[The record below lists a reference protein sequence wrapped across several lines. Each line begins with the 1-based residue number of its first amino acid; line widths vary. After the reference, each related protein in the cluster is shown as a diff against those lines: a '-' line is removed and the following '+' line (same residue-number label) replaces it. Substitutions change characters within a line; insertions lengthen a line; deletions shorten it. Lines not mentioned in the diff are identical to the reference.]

1 MASVTSLTAS
11 VHQRLATALSATLPT
26 ADADPLLR
34 RSDRADYQ
42 ANGILALAKKAK
54 ANPRELATQV
64 VARVESGELIGEIEV
79 SGPGFLNITLTDRAI
94 TQNLAARYADDTG
107 RLGVPTA
114 ERPGTTVIDY
124 AQPNVAKEMHVG
136 HLRSAVIGDAVVQI
150 LEFTGENVV
159 RRHHIGDWGTQF
171 GMLIQYLDEHPHELD
186 HKDARVSGEE
196 AMSNLD
202 RLYKAAR
209 KLFDSDEEFK
219 TRARRR
225 VVDLQAGDPHT
236 LATWQKF
243 VDESKIYFFSVFE
256 KLDMEVRDADIVGE
270 SGYNDMLDE
279 TCRLLE
285 ESGVAVRS
293 EGALC
298 VFFDDVKGP
307 DGNPVPLIVKKS
319 DGGYGYA
326 ATDLSAIRDRVFHLK
341 ANSLLYVVDARQS
354 LHFKMVFETARRAGW
369 LNDDDVKAFQLAFGT
384 VLGKDGKPFKTRE
397 GETIRLVDLLDE
409 AIDRATAVVRE
420 KAEKVGLT
428 EEEIVENGRYV
439 GIGAVKYADLS
450 TSAVRDYKFD
460 LDQMVSLNGDTS
472 VYLQYAYA
480 RIQSILR
487 KAGEAGPAAHPELE
501 LAPAERALGLHLDQ
515 FGEAVAEVAE
525 SYEPHKLAAYLFRL
539 ATLLTSFYDQCPVLK
554 AESPAQ
560 VENRLFLVDL
570 TARTLH
576 RGMALL
582 ATRTP
587 SPHAPPPGYR
597 PPAAGRVALRHPR
610 PGRCRCLPLQSL
622 AWRPFP
628 IRCPSWRP
636 TRAGVCSGL
645 NSRFRR
651 GG

>member
-11 VHQRLATALSATLPT
+11 VHQRLAQALTATLPE
-26 ADADPLLR
+26 APADPLLR
-34 RSDRADYQ
+34 RSDRADFQ

-64 VARVESGELIGEIEV
+64 VAKVESGELIGEIEV
-79 SGPGFLNITLTDRAI
+79 SGPGFLNITVTDAAI
-94 TQNLAARYADDTG
+94 IRNLAERHADAT
-107 RLGVPTA
+107 RLGVPLA
-114 ERPGTTVIDY
+114 EHPGTTVVDY

-186 HKDARVSGEE
+186 HKETDDLQASGEE

-209 KLFDSDEEFK
+209 RLFDADEEFK

-225 VVDLQAGDPHT
+225 VVDLQAGDPDT

-256 KLDMEVRDADIVGE
+256 KLDMEVRDPDIVGE
-270 SGYNDMLDE
+270 SGYNDMLAE

-307 DGNPVPLIVKKS
+307 DGNPVPLIVQKS

-326 ATDLSAIRDRVFHLK
+326 ATDLSAIRDRVFNLK
-341 ANSLLYVVDARQS
+341 SNSILYVVDARQS

-369 LNDDDVKAFQLAFGT
+369 LNEDVNAQQLAFGT

-397 GETIRLVDLLDE
+397 GETVRLVDLLDE

-420 KAEKVGLT
+420 KAGKVGLS
-428 EEEIVENGRYV
+428 EQEIVDNGRYV
-439 GIGAVKYADLS
+439 GVGAVKYADLS

-487 KAGEAGPAAHPELE
+487 KAGEARPAAHPELA
-501 LAPAERALGLHLDQ
+501 LTSAERALGLHLDQ
-515 FGEAVAEVAE
+515 FGETIAEVAE
-525 SYEPHKLAAYLFRL
+525 AYEPHKLASYLYKL
-539 ATLLTSFYDQCPVLK
+539 STLLTAFYDQCPVLK
-554 AESPAQ
+554 ADTPEQ
-560 VENRLFLVDL
+560 RENRLLLVDL

-576 RGMALL
+576 KGMGLL
-582 ATRTP
+582 GIRTP
-587 SPHAPPPGYR
+587 ER
-597 PPAAGRVALRHPR
+597 L
-610 PGRCRCLPLQSL
+610 
-622 AWRPFP
+622 
-628 IRCPSWRP
+628 
-636 TRAGVCSGL
+636 
-645 NSRFRR
+645 
-651 GG
+651 

>member
-11 VHQRLATALSATLPT
+11 VHQRLASALSAALPE
-26 ADADPLLR
+26 AVDADPLLR
-34 RSDRADYQ
+34 RSDRADFQ

-64 VARVESGELIGEIEV
+64 VSQVVTGDVIKDIEV
-79 SGPGFLNITLTDRAI
+79 SGPGFLNVTITDRAI
-94 TQNLAARYADDTG
+94 TANLAARYADTD
-107 RLGVPTA
+107 RLGVPHA
-114 ERPGTTVIDY
+114 DAPGTTVIDY

-136 HLRSAVIGDAVVQI
+136 HLRSAVIGDAVVQL
-150 LEFTGENVV
+150 LEFTGETVV

-186 HKDARVSGEE
+186 HKESQVSGEE

-209 KLFDSDEEFK
+209 KLFDADEEFK

-256 KLDMEVRDADIVGE
+256 KLDMEIRDPDIVGE
-270 SGYNDMLDE
+270 SGYNDMLAE

-298 VFFDDVKGP
+298 VFFDDIKGP
-307 DGNPVPLIVKKS
+307 DGNRVPLIVQKS

-326 ATDLSAIRDRVFHLK
+326 ATDLSAIRDRVFNLK
-341 ANSLLYVVDARQS
+341 ANTLLYVVDARQS

-369 LNDDDVKAFQLAFGT
+369 INGDVTAHQLAFGT

-397 GETIRLVDLLDE
+397 GETVKLVDLLDE
-409 AIDRATAVVRE
+409 AVERATTVVRE
-420 KAEKVGLT
+420 KAEKVGLA
-428 EEEIVENGRYV
+428 EREIEENGRYV

-487 KAGEAGPAAHPELE
+487 RSGEARPVAHPELE

-515 FGEAVAEVAE
+515 FGETVLEVAA
-525 SYEPHKLAAYLFRL
+525 SYEPHKLAAYLYQL
-539 ATLLTSFYDQCPVLK
+539 ASHLTTFYDQCQVLSADNP
-554 AESPAQ
+554 AEV

-576 RGMALL
+576 QGMALL
-582 ATRTP
+582 GIRTP
-587 SPHAPPPGYR
+587 EK
-597 PPAAGRVALRHPR
+597 L
-610 PGRCRCLPLQSL
+610 
-622 AWRPFP
+622 
-628 IRCPSWRP
+628 
-636 TRAGVCSGL
+636 
-645 NSRFRR
+645 
-651 GG
+651 

>member
-1 MASVTSLTAS
+1 MAPVTSLSRS
-11 VHQRLATALSATLPT
+11 VEQHLSSALSATLPE
-26 ADADPLLR
+26 AAGADPLLR
-34 RSDRADYQ
+34 RSDRADFQ

-64 VARVESGELIGEIEV
+64 VSHVVTGDLIGEIEV
-79 SGPGFLNITLTDRAI
+79 SGPGFLNVTITDGAI
-94 TQNLAARYADDTG
+94 TRNLAARYADAD
-107 RLGVPTA
+107 RLGVPHSA
-114 ERPGTTVIDY
+114 APGTTVIDY

-136 HLRSAVIGDAVVQI
+136 HLRSAVIGDATVQI
-150 LEFTGENVV
+150 LEFTGESVV

-186 HKDARVSGEE
+186 HKDSRVSGEE

-209 KLFDSDEEFK
+209 RLFDADEEFK

-256 KLDMEVRDADIVGE
+256 KLDMEIRDEDIVGE
-270 SGYNDMLDE
+270 SGYNDMLAE

-298 VFFDDVKGP
+298 VFFEDVKGP
-307 DGNPVPLIVKKS
+307 DGNPVPLIVQKS

-326 ATDLSAIRDRVFHLK
+326 ATDLSAIRDRVFHIK
-341 ANSLLYVVDARQS
+341 ASTLLYVVDARQS

-369 LNDDDVKAFQLAFGT
+369 LNEDVKAHQLAFGT

-397 GETIRLVDLLDE
+397 GETVKLVDLLDE
-409 AIDRATAVVRE
+409 AVERATTVVRD
-420 KAEKVGLT
+420 KAVKVGLS
-428 EEEIVENGRYV
+428 EPEIVENGRYV
-439 GIGAVKYADLS
+439 GVGAVKYADLS

-487 KAGEAGPAAHPELE
+487 KAGEARPVAHPELE

-515 FGEAVAEVAE
+515 FGETVHEVAAA
-525 SYEPHKLAAYLFRL
+525 YEPHKLAAYLYQL
-539 ATLLTSFYDQCPVLK
+539 ASHLTTFYDQCHVL
-554 AESPAQ
+554 SPDNAPEV

-576 RGMALL
+576 LGMALL
-582 ATRTP
+582 GIRTP
-587 SPHAPPPGYR
+587 EK
-597 PPAAGRVALRHPR
+597 L
-610 PGRCRCLPLQSL
+610 
-622 AWRPFP
+622 
-628 IRCPSWRP
+628 
-636 TRAGVCSGL
+636 
-645 NSRFRR
+645 
-651 GG
+651 

>member
-1 MASVTSLTAS
+1 MASVTSLTSA
-11 VHQRLATALSATLPT
+11 VHQRLASALSATLPET

-34 RSDRADYQ
+34 RSDRADFQ

-64 VARVESGELIGEIEV
+64 VGHVATGDVIKDVEV
-79 SGPGFLNITLTDRAI
+79 SGPGFLNITVTDKAI
-94 TQNLAARYADDTG
+94 TENLAARVADPEG
-107 RLGVPTA
+107 RLGVPYA
-114 ERPGTTVIDY
+114 EHPGTTVIDY

-136 HLRSAVIGDAVVQI
+136 HLRSAVIGDSVVQL
-150 LEFTGENVV
+150 LEFTGENVI

-186 HKDARVSGEE
+186 HRASEVTGEE

-225 VVDLQAGDPHT
+225 VVDLQAGDPAT

-256 KLDMEVRDADIVGE
+256 KLDMEIQDPDIVGE
-270 SGYNDMLDE
+270 SGYNDMLAE

-298 VFFDDVKGP
+298 VFFDDIKGP
-307 DGNPVPLIVKKS
+307 DGNPVPLIVQKS

-326 ATDLSAIRDRVFHLK
+326 ATDLSAIRDRVFNLK
-341 ANSLLYVVDARQS
+341 ANTLLYVVDARQS

-369 LNDDDVKAFQLAFGT
+369 LNGDVTAYQLAFGT

-397 GETIRLVDLLDE
+397 GETVRLVDLLDE
-409 AIDRATAVVRE
+409 AIERASAVVRE
-420 KAEKVGLT
+420 KAQDLS
-428 EEEIVENGRYV
+428 EEEIAERGAQV

-450 TSAVRDYKFD
+450 TSANRDYKFD

-487 KAGEAGPAAHPELE
+487 KAGETRPAAHPDLE
-501 LAPAERALGLHLDQ
+501 LTEAERTLGLHVDA
-515 FGEAVAEVAE
+515 FAETVREAAAEYA
-525 SYEPHKLAAYLFRL
+525 PHKLAAYLYQL
-539 ATLLTSFYDQCPVLK
+539 ASLYTSFYDKCPVLK
-554 AESPAQ
+554 AETPSQ
-560 VENRLFLVDL
+560 VENRLFLCEV

-576 RGMALL
+576 QGMALL
-582 ATRTP
+582 GIRTP
-587 SPHAPPPGYR
+587 ER
-597 PPAAGRVALRHPR
+597 L
-610 PGRCRCLPLQSL
+610 
-622 AWRPFP
+622 
-628 IRCPSWRP
+628 
-636 TRAGVCSGL
+636 
-645 NSRFRR
+645 
-651 GG
+651 

>member
-11 VHQRLATALSATLPT
+11 VHQRLADALSAALPE
-26 ADADPLLR
+26 AGSADPLLR
-34 RSDRADYQ
+34 RSDRADFQ

-64 VARVESGELIGEIEV
+64 VGQIVSGEVIKDVEV
-79 SGPGFLNITLTDRAI
+79 SGPGFLNITITDRAI
-94 TQNLAARYADDTG
+94 TENLAARAADAEG
-107 RLGVPTA
+107 RLGVPRA
-114 ERPGTTVIDY
+114 QNAGTTVIDY

-150 LEFTGENVV
+150 LEFIGESVV

-171 GMLIQYLDEHPHELD
+171 GMLIQYLIEHPHELD
-186 HKDARVSGEE
+186 HEGGEVSGEE
-196 AMSNLD
+196 AMSNLN
-202 RLYKAAR
+202 RLYKASRAV
-209 KLFDSDEEFK
+209 FDSDEEFK

-225 VVDLQAGDPHT
+225 VVDLQAGEPET
-236 LATWQKF
+236 LAMWQKF
-243 VDESKIYFFSVFE
+243 VDESKIYFYSVFE
-256 KLDMEVRDADIVGE
+256 KLDMEIRDPDVVGE

-307 DGNPVPLIVKKS
+307 DGNPTPLIVKKS

-326 ATDLSAIRDRVFHLK
+326 ATDLSAIRDRVFNLK
-341 ANSLLYVVDARQS
+341 ASTLLYVVDARQS
-354 LHFKMVFETARRAGW
+354 LHFKMVFETARRIGW
-369 LNDDDVKAFQLAFGT
+369 LNDEDVKAVQLAFGT

-397 GETIRLVDLLDE
+397 GTTVKLEDLLDE
-409 AIDRATAVVRE
+409 AVQRATAVVRE
-420 KAEKVGLT
+420 KAEKVGLS
-428 EEEIVENGRYV
+428 EQEIVENGRYV

-487 KAGEAGPAAHPELE
+487 KAGEARPVAHPELE
-501 LAPAERALGLHLDQ
+501 LAPAERELGLHLDR
-515 FGEAVAEVAE
+515 FGETLAEVAE
-525 SYEPHKLAAYLFRL
+525 GYEPHKLAAYLYQL
-539 ATLLTSFYDQCPVLK
+539 ASLLTTFYDKCQVLSD
-554 AESPAQ
+554 ANPTEV
-560 VENRLFLVDL
+560 VENRLFLVDI

-576 RGMALL
+576 QGMALL
-582 ATRTP
+582 GIRTP
-587 SPHAPPPGYR
+587 ER
-597 PPAAGRVALRHPR
+597 L
-610 PGRCRCLPLQSL
+610 
-622 AWRPFP
+622 
-628 IRCPSWRP
+628 
-636 TRAGVCSGL
+636 
-645 NSRFRR
+645 
-651 GG
+651 

>member
-11 VHQRLATALSATLPT
+11 VHQHLASALSATLPE
-26 ADADPLLR
+26 AAGADPLLR
-34 RSDRADYQ
+34 RSDRADFQ
-42 ANGILALAKKAK
+42 ANGILALAKRTK

-64 VARVESGELIGEIEV
+64 VSQVTTGDLIEDIEV
-79 SGPGFLNITLTDRAI
+79 SGPGFLNITVADRAI
-94 TQNLAARYADDTG
+94 TGNLAARAADPEG
-107 RLGVPTA
+107 RLGVPYA
-114 ERPGTTVIDY
+114 EHPGTTVIDY

-136 HLRSAVIGDAVVQI
+136 HLRSAVIGDSVTRL

-186 HKDARVSGEE
+186 HKAAEISGEE

-209 KLFDSDEEFK
+209 RLFDSDEEFK

-236 LATWQKF
+236 LAMWQKF

-256 KLDMEVRDADIVGE
+256 KLDMEIQDTDIVGE
-270 SGYNDMLDE
+270 SGYNDMLTE

-298 VFFDDVKGP
+298 VFFDDIKGA
-307 DGNPVPLIVKKS
+307 DGRPVPLIVQKS
-319 DGGYGYA
+319 DGGFGYA
-326 ATDLSAIRDRVFHLK
+326 ATDLSAIRDRVFNLK
-341 ANSLLYVVDARQS
+341 ADTLLYVVDARQA
-354 LHFKMVFETARRAGW
+354 LHFRMVFETARRAGW
-369 LNDDDVKAFQLAFGT
+369 LNDGVKALHLAFGT

-397 GETIRLVDLLDE
+397 GETVKLVDLLDE
-409 AIDRATAVVRE
+409 AIDRASAVVRE
-420 KAEKVGLT
+420 KAQDLS
-428 EEEIVENGRYV
+428 EEEIAERGAQV

-450 TSAVRDYKFD
+450 TSANRDYKFD

-487 KAGEAGPAAHPELE
+487 KAGEVRPAAHPELE
-501 LAPAERALGLHLDQ
+501 LTEAERALGLHADA
-515 FGEAVAEVAE
+515 FAETVAEAAAE
-525 SYEPHKLAAYLFRL
+525 YAPHKLAAYLYQL
-539 ATLLTSFYDQCPVLK
+539 ASLYTTFYDKCPVLK
-554 AESPAQ
+554 AETPEQ
-560 VENRLFLVDL
+560 VRNRLFLCDV

-576 RGMALL
+576 QGMALL
-582 ATRTP
+582 GIRTP
-587 SPHAPPPGYR
+587 ER
-597 PPAAGRVALRHPR
+597 L
-610 PGRCRCLPLQSL
+610 
-622 AWRPFP
+622 
-628 IRCPSWRP
+628 
-636 TRAGVCSGL
+636 
-645 NSRFRR
+645 
-651 GG
+651 

>member
-1 MASVTSLTAS
+1 MASVTSLSDSVQQHLAS
-11 VHQRLATALSATLPT
+11 ALSATRPE
-26 ADADPLLR
+26 AAGADPLLR

-54 ANPRELATQV
+54 ANPRELAAEV
-64 VARVESGELIGEIEV
+64 VSHVVTGDELIKDVEV
-79 SGPGFLNITLTDRAI
+79 SGPGFLNITISDRAI
-94 TQNLAARYADDTG
+94 TANLAARYADTE
-107 RLGVPTA
+107 RLGVPVSA
-114 ERPGTTVIDY
+114 NPGTTVIDY

-136 HLRSAVIGDAVVQI
+136 HLRSAVIGDSVGRL

-186 HKDARVSGEE
+186 HKSSEDGAISGEE

-202 RLYKAAR
+202 RLYKTAR

-219 TRARRR
+219 TRSRRR

-236 LATWQKF
+236 LSIWQKF

-256 KLDMEVRDADIVGE
+256 KLDMEIQDADIVGE
-270 SGYNDMLDE
+270 SGYNDMLAE

-298 VFFDDVKGP
+298 VFFEDVLGP
-307 DGNPVPLIVKKS
+307 DGKQVPLIVQKS

-341 ANSLLYVVDARQS
+341 ADTLLYVVDARQA

-369 LNDDDVKAFQLAFGT
+369 LGDGVKAVQLAFGT

-397 GETIRLVDLLDE
+397 GETVKLVDLLDE
-409 AIDRATAVVRE
+409 AIDRASAVVRE
-420 KAEKVGLT
+420 KAQDLS
-428 EEEIVENGRYV
+428 EEEIAERGAQV
-439 GIGAVKYADLS
+439 GVGAVKYADLS
-450 TSAVRDYKFD
+450 TSANRDYKFD

-487 KAGEAGPAAHPELE
+487 KAPEGVRPSAHPELALHE
-501 LAPAERALGLHLDQ
+501 AERALGLHVDA
-515 FGEAVAEVAE
+515 FAETVADAAREYA
-525 SYEPHKLAAYLFRL
+525 PHKLAAYLYQL
-539 ATLLTSFYDQCPVLK
+539 ASLYTSFYDKCPVLK
-554 AESPAQ
+554 AESPDQ
-560 VENRLFLVDL
+560 VANRLFLCDV

-582 ATRTP
+582 GIRTP
-587 SPHAPPPGYR
+587 ER
-597 PPAAGRVALRHPR
+597 L
-610 PGRCRCLPLQSL
+610 
-622 AWRPFP
+622 
-628 IRCPSWRP
+628 
-636 TRAGVCSGL
+636 
-645 NSRFRR
+645 
-651 GG
+651 

>member
-1 MASVTSLTAS
+1 MASVTSLSDTVQQHLAS
-11 VHQRLATALSATLPT
+11 ALSATLPE
-26 ADADPLLR
+26 AAGADPLLR
-34 RSDRADYQ
+34 RSDRADFQ

-54 ANPRELATQV
+54 ANPRELAAQV
-64 VARVESGELIGEIEV
+64 VGRVVTGDVIQDVEV
-79 SGPGFLNITLTDRAI
+79 SGPGFLNITLADKAI
-94 TQNLAARYADDTG
+94 TENLAARYADDTG

-114 ERPGTTVIDY
+114 ADPGTTVIDY

-136 HLRSAVIGDAVVQI
+136 HLRSAVIGDSVVQL
-150 LEFTGENVV
+150 LEFTGENVI

-186 HKDARVSGEE
+186 HKAGQVTGEE

-209 KLFDSDEEFK
+209 KKFDSDEEFK

-236 LATWQKF
+236 LAMWQKF

-256 KLDMEVRDADIVGE
+256 KLDMEIRDADIVGE
-270 SGYNDMLDE
+270 SGYNDMLAE

-298 VFFDDVKGP
+298 VFFDDIKGP
-307 DGNPVPLIVKKS
+307 DGKPVPLIVQKS

-341 ANSLLYVVDARQS
+341 ANTLLYVVDARQA
-354 LHFKMVFETARRAGW
+354 LHFRMVFETARRAGW
-369 LNDDDVKAFQLAFGT
+369 LGDDVTASQLAFGT

-397 GETIRLVDLLDE
+397 GETVRLVDLLDE
-409 AIDRATAVVRE
+409 AIERASAVVRE
-420 KAEKVGLT
+420 KAQDLS
-428 EEEIVENGRYV
+428 EEEIAERGAQV

-450 TSAVRDYKFD
+450 TSANRDYKFD

-487 KAGEAGPAAHPELE
+487 KAGEIRPAAHPELP
-501 LAPAERALGLHLDQ
+501 LADAERALGLHLDS
-515 FGEAVAEVAE
+515 FAETVREAAAEHA
-525 SYEPHKLAAYLFRL
+525 PHKLAAYLYQL
-539 ATLLTSFYDQCPVLK
+539 ASLFTTFYDKCPVLR
-554 AESPAQ
+554 AETPEQ
-560 VENRLFLVDL
+560 VENRLFLSDL

-576 RGMALL
+576 QGMTLMGI
-582 ATRTP
+582 RTP
-587 SPHAPPPGYR
+587 EK
-597 PPAAGRVALRHPR
+597 L
-610 PGRCRCLPLQSL
+610 
-622 AWRPFP
+622 
-628 IRCPSWRP
+628 
-636 TRAGVCSGL
+636 
-645 NSRFRR
+645 
-651 GG
+651 

>member
-1 MASVTSLTAS
+1 MASVTSLTDS
-11 VHQRLATALSATLPT
+11 VQQRLANALSATLPEA

-54 ANPRELATQV
+54 ANPRDLAAQV
-64 VARVESGELIGEIEV
+64 VDKVVTGDLIKDVKV
-79 SGPGFLNITLTDRAI
+79 SGPGFLNITVTDKAI
-94 TQNLAARYADDTG
+94 TDNLAARAADPDG
-107 RLGVPTA
+107 RLGVPHS
-114 ERPGTTVIDY
+114 ENPGTTVIDY

-136 HLRSAVIGDAVVQI
+136 HLRSAVIGDSVVKL
-150 LEFTGENVV
+150 LEFTGETVV

-186 HKDARVSGEE
+186 HKAAEVTGEE

-209 KLFDSDEEFK
+209 RFFDSDEEFK

-225 VVDLQAGDPHT
+225 VVDLQAGDAHT
-236 LATWQKF
+236 LAMWQKF
-243 VDESKIYFFSVFE
+243 VDESKIYFFSVFD
-256 KLDMEVRDADIVGE
+256 KLDMEIRDPDIVGE
-270 SGYNDMLDE
+270 SGYNDMLEE

-298 VFFDDVKGP
+298 VFFDDIKGP
-307 DGNPVPLIVKKS
+307 DGKPVPLIVRKS

-326 ATDLSAIRDRVFHLK
+326 ATDLSAIRDRVFNLK
-341 ANSLLYVVDARQS
+341 ANSIIYVVDARQS

-369 LNDDDVKAFQLAFGT
+369 LNDDVKAYQLAFGT

-397 GETIRLVDLLDE
+397 GETVRLVDLLDE
-409 AIDRATAVVRE
+409 AIERASAVVRE
-420 KAEKVGLT
+420 KAQDLSQ
-428 EEEIVENGRYV
+428 EEIAERGSQV

-450 TSAVRDYKFD
+450 TSASRDYKFD

-487 KAGEAGPAAHPELE
+487 KAGEVRPAAHPELE
-501 LAPAERALGLHLDQ
+501 LADAERALGLHVDQ
-515 FGEAVAEVAE
+515 FAETVAEAARE
-525 SYEPHKLAAYLFRL
+525 YAPHKLAAYLYQL
-539 ATLLTSFYDQCPVLK
+539 ASLFTSFYDKCPVLK
-554 AESPAQ
+554 AETPDQ
-560 VENRLFLVDL
+560 VENRLFLSDV

-576 RGMALL
+576 EGMALL
-582 ATRTP
+582 GIRTP
-587 SPHAPPPGYR
+587 ER
-597 PPAAGRVALRHPR
+597 L
-610 PGRCRCLPLQSL
+610 
-622 AWRPFP
+622 
-628 IRCPSWRP
+628 
-636 TRAGVCSGL
+636 
-645 NSRFRR
+645 
-651 GG
+651 

>member
-1 MASVTSLTAS
+1 MASVTSLSDS
-11 VHQRLATALSATLPT
+11 VHQRLAAALSAALPQ
-26 ADADPLLR
+26 AGSADPLLR
-34 RSDRADYQ
+34 RSDRADFQ

-64 VARVESGELIGEIEV
+64 VSRVESGELIGDVEV
-79 SGPGFLNITLTDRAI
+79 SGPGFLNITVTDRAI
-94 TQNLAARYADDTG
+94 TENLAARWADDTG
-107 RLGVPTA
+107 RLGVPRA

-136 HLRSAVIGDAVVQI
+136 HLRSAVIGDAVVQL
-150 LEFTGENVV
+150 LEFTGEHVV

-186 HKDARVSGEE
+186 HGSAEVSGEE

-202 RLYKAAR
+202 RLYKASR
-209 KLFDSDEEFK
+209 KLFDSDEAFK

-225 VVDLQAGDPHT
+225 VVDLQAGDEKT
-236 LATWQKF
+236 LAIWQKF

-256 KLDMEVRDADIVGE
+256 KLDMEIRDADIVGE
-270 SGYNDMLDE
+270 SGYNDMLAE

-307 DGNPVPLIVKKS
+307 DGKPVPLIVQKS

-326 ATDLSAIRDRVFHLK
+326 ATDLSAIRDRVFDLK
-341 ANSLLYVVDARQS
+341 ADTLVYVVDARQS

-369 LNDDDVKAFQLAFGT
+369 LNDDVKAFQLAFGT

-397 GETIRLVDLLDE
+397 GETVRLVDLLDE
-409 AIDRATAVVRE
+409 AIDRASAVVRE
-420 KAEKVGLT
+420 KAQDLS
-428 EEEIVENGRYV
+428 EEEIAERGAQV
-439 GIGAVKYADLS
+439 GVGAVKYADLS
-450 TSAVRDYKFD
+450 TSANRDYKFD

-487 KAGEAGPAAHPELE
+487 KAGASRPAAHPELQ
-501 LAPAERALGLHLDQ
+501 LHAAERALGLHVDS
-515 FGEAVAEVAE
+515 FAETVAEAARE
-525 SYEPHKLAAYLFRL
+525 YAPHRLAAYLYQL
-539 ATLLTSFYDQCPVLK
+539 ASLYTTFYDKCPVLK
-554 AESPAQ
+554 AETPEQ
-560 VENRLFLVDL
+560 VENRLFLCDI

-582 ATRTP
+582 GIRTP
-587 SPHAPPPGYR
+587 ER
-597 PPAAGRVALRHPR
+597 L
-610 PGRCRCLPLQSL
+610 
-622 AWRPFP
+622 
-628 IRCPSWRP
+628 
-636 TRAGVCSGL
+636 
-645 NSRFRR
+645 
-651 GG
+651 

>member
-1 MASVTSLTAS
+1 MASVTSLSDSVQQHLAS
-11 VHQRLATALSATLPT
+11 ALSAALPE
-26 ADADPLLR
+26 AAGADPLLR

-64 VARVESGELIGEIEV
+64 VSGIVTGEVIADVEV
-79 SGPGFLNITLTDRAI
+79 SGPGFLNITVADKAI
-94 TQNLAARYADDTG
+94 TENLAARYADDTG
-107 RLGVPTA
+107 RLGVPFA
-114 ERPGTTVIDY
+114 AHPGTTVIDY

-136 HLRSAVIGDAVVQI
+136 HLRSAVIGDAMVRL

-186 HKDARVSGEE
+186 HKESEVSGEE

-202 RLYKAAR
+202 RLYKTAR

-225 VVDLQAGDPHT
+225 VVDLQAGDEKT
-236 LATWQKF
+236 LAIWQKF
-243 VDESKIYFFSVFE
+243 VDESKIYFFSVFD
-256 KLDMEVRDADIVGE
+256 KLDMEVRDPDIVGE
-270 SGYNDMLDE
+270 SGYNDMLAE

-298 VFFDDVKGP
+298 VFFDDIKGP
-307 DGNPVPLIVKKS
+307 EGNPVPLIVQKS

-326 ATDLSAIRDRVFHLK
+326 ATDLSAIRDRVFNLK
-341 ANSLLYVVDARQS
+341 ASTLLYVVDARQA
-354 LHFKMVFETARRAGW
+354 LHFRMVFETARRAGW
-369 LNDDDVKAFQLAFGT
+369 LNDDVTAVQLAFGT

-397 GETIRLVDLLDE
+397 GETVKLENLLDE
-409 AIDRATAVVRE
+409 AVERATAVVRE

-428 EEEIVENGRYV
+428 EDEIVENGRYV
-439 GIGAVKYADLS
+439 GVGAVKYADLS

-480 RIQSILR
+480 RIRSILR
-487 KAGEAGPAAHPELE
+487 KAGEARPVAHPELE

-515 FGEAVAEVAE
+515 FAETVLEVAAAR
-525 SYEPHKLAAYLFRL
+525 EPHKMAAYLYQL
-539 ATLLTSFYDQCPVLK
+539 ASLLTSFYDQCPVLK
-554 AESPAQ
+554 ADSPAQ

-576 RGMALL
+576 QGMALL
-582 ATRTP
+582 GIRTP
-587 SPHAPPPGYR
+587 DK
-597 PPAAGRVALRHPR
+597 L
-610 PGRCRCLPLQSL
+610 
-622 AWRPFP
+622 
-628 IRCPSWRP
+628 
-636 TRAGVCSGL
+636 
-645 NSRFRR
+645 
-651 GG
+651 

>member
-1 MASVTSLTAS
+1 MASVTSLSHSVEQHLAS
-11 VHQRLATALSATLPT
+11 ALSATLPE
-26 ADADPLLR
+26 ASADPLLR

-54 ANPRELATQV
+54 ANPRELAAQV
-64 VARVESGELIGEIEV
+64 VSRIVTGDVIQDIEV
-79 SGPGFLNITLTDRAI
+79 SGPGFLNITVSDKAI
-94 TQNLAARYADDTG
+94 TENLAARYADTD
-107 RLGVPTA
+107 RLGVPLA
-114 ERPGTTVIDY
+114 GNPGTTVVDY

-136 HLRSAVIGDAVVQI
+136 HLRSAVIGDAVVRL
-150 LEFTGENVV
+150 LEFTGESVV

-186 HKDARVSGEE
+186 HKDSQVSGEE

-209 KLFDSDEEFK
+209 RLFDSDEEFK

-256 KLDMEVRDADIVGE
+256 KLDMEVRDPDIVGE
-270 SGYNDMLDE
+270 SGYNDMLAE

-307 DGNPVPLIVKKS
+307 DGNPTPLIVQKS

-326 ATDLSAIRDRVFHLK
+326 ATDLSAIRDRVFNLK
-341 ANSLLYVVDARQS
+341 ANSLVYVVDARQS

-369 LNDDDVKAFQLAFGT
+369 LGEDVKAHQLAFGT

-397 GETIRLVDLLDE
+397 GETVKLEDLLDE
-409 AIDRATAVVRE
+409 AVQRATAVVRE
-420 KAEKVGLT
+420 KAEKVGLA
-428 EEEIVENGRYV
+428 EPEIVENGRYV
-439 GIGAVKYADLS
+439 GVGAVKYADLS

-480 RIQSILR
+480 RIKSILR
-487 KAGEAGPAAHPELE
+487 KAGDVRPAAHPELALHE
-501 LAPAERALGLHLDQ
+501 AERALGLHVDA
-515 FGEAVAEVAE
+515 FAETVADAASEYA
-525 SYEPHKLAAYLFRL
+525 PHKLTAYLYEL
-539 ATLLTSFYDQCPVLK
+539 ASLYTTFYDKCPVLK
-554 AESPAQ
+554 AETPEQ
-560 VENRLFLVDL
+560 VENRLFLCDV

-576 RGMALL
+576 QGMALL
-582 ATRTP
+582 GIRTP
-587 SPHAPPPGYR
+587 ER
-597 PPAAGRVALRHPR
+597 L
-610 PGRCRCLPLQSL
+610 
-622 AWRPFP
+622 
-628 IRCPSWRP
+628 
-636 TRAGVCSGL
+636 
-645 NSRFRR
+645 
-651 GG
+651 

>member
-1 MASVTSLTAS
+1 MASVTSLSDS
-11 VHQRLATALSATLPT
+11 VQQHLATALSAALPD
-26 ADADPLLR
+26 AGSADPLLR
-34 RSDRADYQ
+34 RSDRADFQ

-64 VARVESGELIGEIEV
+64 VERVESGGVIKDIEV
-79 SGPGFLNITLTDRAI
+79 SGPGFLNITISDKAI
-94 TQNLAARYADDTG
+94 IENLAARYADSD
-107 RLGVPTA
+107 RLGVPLA
-114 ERPGTTVIDY
+114 AHPGTTVIDY

-136 HLRSAVIGDAVVQI
+136 HLRSAVIGDAVVKL
-150 LEFTGENVV
+150 LEFTGETVV

-186 HKDARVSGEE
+186 HKSGAVSGEE

-202 RLYKAAR
+202 RLYKSAR
-209 KLFDSDEEFK
+209 KLFDSDEAFK

-256 KLDMEVRDADIVGE
+256 KLDMEIQDADIVGE
-270 SGYNDMLDE
+270 SGYNDMLAE

-307 DGNPVPLIVKKS
+307 DGNPVPLIVQKS

-326 ATDLSAIRDRVFHLK
+326 ATDLSAIRDRVFSLK
-341 ANSLLYVVDARQS
+341 ANTLVYVVDARQA
-354 LHFKMVFETARRAGW
+354 LHFRMVFETARRAGW
-369 LNDDDVKAFQLAFGT
+369 LNDDVKALQLAFGT

-397 GETIRLVDLLDE
+397 GETVKLVDLLDE
-409 AIDRATAVVRE
+409 AVERATAVVRE
-420 KAEKVGLT
+420 KAGKVGLS
-428 EEEIVENGRYV
+428 EPEIVENGRYV

-480 RIQSILR
+480 RIKSILR
-487 KAGEAGPAAHPELE
+487 KAGEARPAAHPELE

-515 FGEAVAEVAE
+515 FGELVLEVAAG
-525 SYEPHKLAAYLFRL
+525 YEPHKLASYLYQL
-539 ATLLTSFYDQCPVLK
+539 ASLLTTFYDQCPVLK
-554 AESPAQ
+554 AETPEQ
-560 VENRLFLVDL
+560 VENRLLLVDL
-570 TARTLH
+570 TASTLH
-576 RGMALL
+576 KGMALL
-582 ATRTP
+582 GIRTP
-587 SPHAPPPGYR
+587 ER
-597 PPAAGRVALRHPR
+597 L
-610 PGRCRCLPLQSL
+610 
-622 AWRPFP
+622 
-628 IRCPSWRP
+628 
-636 TRAGVCSGL
+636 
-645 NSRFRR
+645 
-651 GG
+651 